1 MTQQKNIFDPLLRTA
16 PRQCQGTLFLEG
28 NLTPIFEAKKFGS
41 VGQKCQGRFSSLQFS
56 PKSAIFG
63 GFEFFFSKSDW
74 NQRHIVY
81 VTQIHYYSDHL
92 WVKKCHINSIFKK
105 FTFLAVLRGFG
116 GHIEIPSFDI

>member
-1 MTQQKNIFDPLLRTA
+1 MFSVMILWLA

-41 VGQKCQGRFSSLQFS
+41 VGQKFQGRFSSLQFS

-74 NQRHIVY
+74 NHRHIVY
-81 VTQIHYYSDHL
+81 VTQIHYYT
-92 WVKKCHINSIFKK
+92 WF
-105 FTFLAVLRGFG
+105 
-116 GHIEIPSFDI
+116 